1 MQGASAS
8 FYGASRIESW
18 HRLCI
23 CTQAMLYLKE
33 GPAMN
38 VQPGGNPLLRAAG
51 ITGLEPKQAVL
62 ESKQSAARSEETAQ
76 KTQGPETPKG
86 PSTLE
91 APIPQQEGAEP
102 APTRSQDDLER
113 LADDVLAIFDDSPER
128 LEELVATLQ
137 RLETKG

>member
-1 MQGASAS
+1 
-8 FYGASRIESW
+8 
-18 HRLCI
+18 
-23 CTQAMLYLKE
+23 
-33 GPAMN
+33 MN

-51 ITGLEPKQAVL
+51 ITGLEPKQA
-62 ESKQSAARSEETAQ
+62 AARSEEAAQ
-76 KTQGPETPKG
+76 KAQGPETQEG

-91 APIPQQEGAEP
+91 APLPQQEGVES
-102 APTRSQDDLER
+102 APLRSQQDLER